1 MNWNQINASA
11 NPEEQIEA
19 ITLMLRTL
27 QTRRNRRI
35 VSRGRLI
42 HERRGA
48 FPGAH
53 FVNQRRRRLI
63 PRPVY
68 LASFMLILA
77 VASIGVWI
85 SFFHLPPVYAA
96 PLMLIHLTM
105 LSAILIIKPYKLH
118 PAASY
123 TSQTSYTS

>member
-11 NPEEQIEA
+11 TQQEQTEA
-19 ITLMLRTL
+19 ILLMLQTIE
-27 QTRRNRRI
+27 TRRNRRI

-77 VASIGVWI
+77 ISSIGVWI

-118 PAASY
+118 LA
-123 TSQTSYTS
+123 TSYTSHTSGTS